1 VQEISM
7 ASNGLITRESTRPAK
22 ATIDR
27 LAAALAAKGVTIF
40 ARIDHAQGAAEVGMS
55 LPPTEV
61 LIFGNPK
68 AGTPLMQENPAIGID
83 LPLKMVAWQDA
94 TGKSWVAYNDPAW
107 LAQRHGVKGL
117 AAGVAAMAALLEELA
132 RHAAT

>member
-1 VQEISM
+1 M